1 MTARRQ
7 LARAAE
13 TLLAAV
19 LAVAACGVTTDGD
32 PELISGAEIPAD
44 LLEPE
49 QTTSTT
55 QPGATASVTVYL
67 IKRTGTTTQLV
78 PVTREVEDPSRPGQ
92 RVEALLRPT
101 SREEQ
106 EQGLTSSIPTG
117 TVLLGTPVLDTQT
130 QELTLDFSEE
140 LFDVEGS
147 ELAQA
152 FAQIVW
158 TVTELEGVRGVRFL
172 VEGEPQRAPNA
183 DGVEQDGAVTATG
196 DYWSLRPRGR

>member
-1 MTARRQ
+1 MRRWRFLVVVVIAA
-7 LARAAE
+7 LA
-13 TLLAAV
+13 LG
-19 LAVAACGVTTDGD
+19 ACGISTD
-32 PELISGAEIPAD
+32 AEPDVIAGGEVPAD

-55 QPGATASVTVYL
+55 RAGADAEVTVYL
-67 IKRTGTTTQLV
+67 IQRTGTRTELV
-78 PVTREVEDPSRPGQ
+78 PVSREVEDPSRPGQ

-101 SREEQ
+101 SRDEQ
-106 EQGLTSSIPTG
+106 ELGLTSSVPTG
-117 TVLLGTPVLDTQT
+117 TVLLGTPVHDAST

-140 LFDVEGS
+140 LFDVESS

-172 VEGEPQRAPNA
+172 VEGEPQRALNA

-196 DYWSLRPRGR
+196 HYWSLRPRGR

>member
-1 MTARRQ
+1 MTARRT
-7 LARAAE
+7 ARRALVLVV
-13 TLLAAV
+13 LLAVA
-19 LAVAACGVTTDGD
+19 LAACGVTTDESPD
-32 PELISGAEIPAD
+32 LISGAEIPAD
-44 LLEPE
+44 LLDPE

-55 QPGATASVTVYL
+55 QPGATAEVTVYL

-101 SREEQ
+101 SKEEQ
-106 EQGLTSSIPTG
+106 EQGLTSSIPAG
-117 TVLLGTPVLDTQT
+117 TVLLGTPVLDTET

-140 LFDVEGS
+140 LFDVEGT

-172 VEGEPQRAPNA
+172 VEDEPQRAPNA

-196 DYWSLRPRGR
+196 DYWSLRPRGG